1 MSRISEAIRNANPND
16 HKGTHICVDGRRYMA
31 GGTCLVTDTA
41 WQKSAYADQLE
52 QAWLNGDMS
61 YRDACTELGEEPYRP

>member
-1 MSRISEAIRNANPND
+1 
-16 HKGTHICVDGRRYMA
+16 MA